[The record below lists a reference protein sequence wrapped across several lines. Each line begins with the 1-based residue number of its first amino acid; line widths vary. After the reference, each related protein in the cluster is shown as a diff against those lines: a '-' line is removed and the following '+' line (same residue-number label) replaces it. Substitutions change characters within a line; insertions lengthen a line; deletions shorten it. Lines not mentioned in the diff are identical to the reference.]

1 MSAIE
6 YTSFSKKLLCER
18 AEILKN
24 HIYKRGR
31 LTGDRINKKWTYS
44 IRYDFKM
51 NNDILVTLETTLKS
65 RISIIDFIKST

>member
-51 NNDILVTLETTLKS
+51 NNDIWWH
-65 RISIIDFIKST
+65 